1 MCVPQSRRLS
11 GATRPR
17 ADLLN
22 FPLSAQINR
31 TVGAPR
37 PGPADSQQVAGW
49 WQIYLK
55 NGFFWFFYFLCF
67 CFQIFAG
74 LTAGLMLSSGRE
86 RGQGRE
92 GRNARAELSCSWQ
105 ERLSRT
111 PVVSALTSPCCHGAA
126 ARHQPLLDIISETY
140 PGQVNA
146 MAM

>member
-49 WQIYLK
+49 RQILK
-55 NGFFWFFYFLCF
+55 VFFSVFFIFLCF
-67 CFQIFAG
+67 CFQILAG
-74 LTAGLMLSSGRE
+74 LTAGLMLSSDTLARA
-86 RGQGRE
+86 GQG
-92 GRNARAELSCSWQ
+92 GKKCQS
-105 ERLSRT
+105 
-111 PVVSALTSPCCHGAA
+111 GAQLFLA
-126 ARHQPLLDIISETY
+126 GET
-140 PGQVNA
+140 
-146 MAM
+146 

>member
-49 WQIYLK
+49 RQILK
-55 NGFFWFFYFLCF
+55 TFFIF
-67 CFQIFAG
+67 CFFIFVFLFPNIG
-74 LTAGLMLSSGRE
+74 WLDCG
-86 RGQGRE
+86 
-92 GRNARAELSCSWQ
+92 
-105 ERLSRT
+105 
-111 PVVSALTSPCCHGAA
+111 PDVVK
-126 ARHQPLLDIISETY
+126 
-140 PGQVNA
+140 
-146 MAM
+146 